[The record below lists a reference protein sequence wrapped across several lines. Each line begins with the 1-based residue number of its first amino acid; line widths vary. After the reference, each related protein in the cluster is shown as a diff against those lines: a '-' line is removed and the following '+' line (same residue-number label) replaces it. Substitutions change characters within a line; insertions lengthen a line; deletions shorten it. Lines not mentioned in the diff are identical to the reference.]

1 MDEPVTIKSYMS
13 SHELLVDRSKLESFG
28 IVCFTKDELT
38 SQVLNFYSH
47 LKGGIQLQVRE
58 RDLQKAR
65 EILADKR
72 TGENEAQ
79 DSNTN
84 L

>member
-1 MDEPVTIKSYMS
+1 MNELVTIKSYMA

-28 IVCFTKDELT
+28 IECVTRDEMT

-47 LKGGIQLQVRE
+47 LKGGIQLQVRKS
-58 RDLQKAR
+58 DLHKAR
-65 EILADKR
+65 EILADELKE
-72 TGENEAQ
+72 ENGNKK
-79 DSNTN
+79 DF